1 VKFAY
6 RDDQLLVRD
15 TIRAFV
21 RSRIVPNADRWNEA
35 GKFPME
41 LLPELAAL
49 GLTGLAVPQEYG
61 GAGLDAVTIAM
72 LMEEFGAGDGSIGLT
87 IAAHNSLCIGHLL
100 IAASDEQKERW
111 LPPLAR
117 GEYLGCW
124 ALTEPA
130 SGSDA
135 LNAQSRGRRD
145 GDGYVL
151 DGTKQFITNASVA
164 GFAVVMARRR
174 DGDGYVIDGTKQF
187 ITNASVAGFA
197 VVMAGAG
204 ERKLTAFG
212 VMRGTPGFAA
222 GKPEEKMG
230 LHASD
235 TAPLL
240 LQGCRVP
247 ERDRIGRDGEAF
259 DDVKKVLDR
268 GRIGIG
274 ALAIGLGRAS
284 LEVAIRYAKERTQF
298 GRAIAEFQM
307 IQWKLARARTELDAA
322 RLLVHRAA
330 ALADAGR
337 PFPDQTE
344 LDAARLLVHR
354 AAALADAGRP
364 FTDAASKA
372 KLFASQAGTRAAD
385 ASLQVL
391 GGYGYLRDFPVERHL
406 RDVRL
411 MEIGEGTSEV
421 QRIVIARDLLR
432 AS

>member
-1 VKFAY
+1 MRFTY

-15 TIRAFV
+15 TVRDFV
-21 RSRIVPNADRWNEA
+21 RTRISPNADAWNEK
-35 GKFPME
+35 GEFPLD
-41 LLPELAAL
+41 LLPDLAAL
-49 GLTGLAVPQEYG
+49 GLTGLAVPHEYG
-61 GAGLDAVTIAM
+61 GAELETLTSAM
-72 LMEEFGAGDGSIGLT
+72 VMEELGAGDGSIALT

-100 IAASDEQKERW
+100 TAANDDQKDRW

-135 LNAQSRGRRD
+135 VNVQSRLRRE
-145 GDGYVL
+145 GDDYVL
-151 DGTKQFITNASVA
+151 TGTKQFITNGSIA
-164 GFAVVMARRR
+164 GFAVVI
-174 DGDGYVIDGTKQF
+174 V
-187 ITNASVAGFA
+187 
-197 VVMAGAG
+197 GAG

-212 VMRGTPGFAA
+212 VPRNAPGFRA
-222 GKPEEKMG
+222 GRREEKMG

-235 TAPLL
+235 TAQLVL
-240 LQGCRVP
+240 DECRVP
-247 ERDRIGRDGEAF
+247 ERDRIGRDGAAF
-259 DDVKKVLDR
+259 DDVKRVLDR
-268 GRIGIG
+268 GRVGIG

-284 LEVAIRYAKERTQF
+284 LEIATAYAKERRQF
-298 GRAIAEFQM
+298 GRPIAEFEM

-330 ALADAGR
+330 SLADAR
-337 PFPDQTE
+337 
-344 LDAARLLVHR
+344 V
-354 AAALADAGRP
+354 P

-372 KLFASQAGTRAAD
+372 KLYASEAATRAAD
-385 ASLQVL
+385 SSLQVL

-421 QRIVIARDLLR
+421 QRMVVARELLR
-432 AS
+432 AD

>member
-6 RDDQLLVRD
+6 GEDQLLVRD

-100 IAASDEQKERW
+100 IAASDEQKKRW

-135 LNAQSRGRRD
+135 LNAQSRG
-145 GDGYVL
+145 
-151 DGTKQFITNASVA
+151 
-164 GFAVVMARRR
+164 RR

-298 GRAIAEFQM
+298 GRAITEFQM

-330 ALADAGR
+330 A
-337 PFPDQTE
+337 F
-344 LDAARLLVHR
+344 
-354 AAALADAGRP
+354 ADAGRP

-421 QRIVIARDLLR
+421 QRIVIARGLLR

>member
-1 VKFAY
+1 MKFAY

-100 IAASDEQKERW
+100 IAASDEQKKRW

-151 DGTKQFITNASVA
+151 
-164 GFAVVMARRR
+164 
-174 DGDGYVIDGTKQF
+174 DGTKQF

-298 GRAIAEFQM
+298 GRAITEFQM

-330 ALADAGR
+330 A
-337 PFPDQTE
+337 F
-344 LDAARLLVHR
+344 
-354 AAALADAGRP
+354 ADAGRP